1 MRKCKNRDFLVKM
14 VHLGVGVGG
23 GLVHLGLGE
32 GGGLVAPGGD
42 LWENQED
49 TDITFYCRF

>member
-1 MRKCKNRDFLVKM
+1 MIFLVKM
-14 VHLGVGVGG
+14 VQLGMGVGG
-23 GLVHLGLGE
+23 RLVHLGLGE
-32 GGGLVAPGGD
+32 GGGLVAPGGE